1 VADDGVKMIDSAPV
15 RGRNFWWVA
24 CTDSLVAVSLL
35 IFAKIPH
42 QIRVAMIALLY
53 RLILIISARY
63 RHIAHRNIAL
73 VFPDKSLQERR
84 AILRR
89 SAISFAR
96 MVSDIFR
103 LAHLSR
109 EWFEHH
115 VQIDRIEELKALVK
129 GRSVLYLGGHLASF
143 DLMVAAFGVLVQPV
157 DFIVRENKSQIF
169 EQWSTM
175 VRTRFGNGVISR
187 TGGLR
192 RILTQMKRG
201 RSVGFLF
208 DQNVTRNHAVF
219 VPWFGR
225 LAATTAAP
233 GMVAE
238 RVRCPVII
246 VTGRFEGD
254 DRYSVFWEELD
265 LAALYRQESSPE
277 EVRRTVC
284 EFAVAVLERVIK
296 EQPEDWFWLHRRWK
310 TAPEGLSEDFYC

>member
-1 VADDGVKMIDSAPV
+1 MINSALARERIV
-15 RGRNFWWVA
+15 WWIVCA
-24 CTDSLVAVSLL
+24 DSLTALSLL
-35 IFAKIPH
+35 LFGKIPH
-42 QIRVAMIALLY
+42 QIRIAVIALLY
-53 RLILIISARY
+53 HLVLIVSARY
-63 RHIAHRNIAL
+63 RRIAHRNIAL
-73 VFPDKSLQERR
+73 VFPDKSFQERR
-84 AILRR
+84 AILSR

-103 LAHLSR
+103 LSHLSR
-109 EWFEHH
+109 EWFERH
-115 VQIDRIEELKALVK
+115 VQIDRIEELRSLVK
-129 GRSVLYLGGHLASF
+129 DRTVLYLGGHIGSF

-157 DFIVRENKSQIF
+157 DFIVRENKSPIF
-169 EQWSTM
+169 EKWSTM
-175 VRTRFGNGVISR
+175 VRTRLGNGVIPR

-246 VTGRFEGD
+246 VTGRFEGGD
-254 DRYSVFWEELD
+254 KYSVRWEELD
-265 LAALYRQESSPE
+265 PAAMYGQESSAE
-277 EVRRTVC
+277 EVRRKVC
-284 EFAVAVLERVIK
+284 ECAVAVLERVIK

-310 TAPEGLSEDFYC
+310 TAPEGVSEDFYH